1 MAFVPIMS
9 ALNVLNV
16 LDLLLKNYTNY
27 IFRIAVLLFIQS
39 VVVAFILVTMGGA
52 FAVGMFTLIIETSA
66 VLMYEYAIKKPY
78 PQNA

>member
-1 MAFVPIMS
+1 VPIMS

-39 VVVAFILVTMGGA
+39 VIVAFILVNIGGA
-52 FAVGMFTLIIETSA
+52 LAVGMFTLIIETSA